1 MENSNTSFYMN
12 GATFYAMSVVLAYCM
27 DGNNEIQETV
37 TSFETLISRLQII
50 KKEAKEYISI
60 PFSVDIVV
68 KDKGYI
74 SVGLGENESIII
86 WYVATDDVYLTSLGD
101 EQAVGTKL
109 YYFGDWSEL
118 PAKHTIS
125 WEAALSVIKAW
136 IGLEDINDCI
146 NWIS

>member
-1 MENSNTSFYMN
+1 MENSNTSFFMN
-12 GATFYAMSVVLAYCM
+12 GAEFYAGSIVLAYCM
-27 DGNNEIQETV
+27 DGNKEIQENV
-37 TSFETLISRLQII
+37 ASFETLINRLQII
-50 KKEAKEYISI
+50 KEEAKKYISI

-74 SVGLGENESIII
+74 SVGLGENESIIT
-86 WYVATDDVYLTSLGD
+86 WYVANDDIYFTSLGD

-118 PAKHTIS
+118 PDKHTIS
-125 WEAALSVIKAW
+125 WESALSVIKAW
-136 IGLEDINDCI
+136 IESEDINGCI